1 MVISAHAYPW
11 DVIGDP
17 AFVDRVLASE
27 VDEVTLAASYHTTRA
42 ATPNHPSHRLVDV
55 PYAALYRPVP
65 GSDWGR
71 LTPLSYGEG
80 DLFSSA
86 AQTLRDAGIRVNA
99 WVILAHNTRLG
110 LLHPDLT
117 VLNCF
122 GERYPYA
129 LCPSWT
135 EVLDHCT
142 LLAAAATRDAPINGV
157 SLESCG
163 QMGLVHLGCHEKT
176 EGAYTPLQQK
186 LLSICCCAACGV
198 PAPMVRSLFEAGEE
212 PPVDILAP
220 RHAAA
225 DRLRA
230 AVLSAL
236 PPGVTTI
243 LHAQPD
249 PWATGPSPGLTPNS
263 LSTVDRVLMPAWRA
277 DAVVSPGAEAY
288 VSILPPF
295 TTDHVPRLLA
305 EGARGLALYHLGL
318 APSPS
323 SKFASLVSLAR
334 RPREPIK
341 S

>member
-1 MVISAHAYPW
+1 MVNSAHAYPW

-17 AFVDRVLASE
+17 AFVDRVLSAE

-65 GSDWGR
+65 ACGWGR
-71 LTPLSYGEG
+71 LTPLSYGDG
-80 DLFSSA
+80 DLFGQA
-86 AQTLRDAGIRVNA
+86 AAILHDAGIRVNA

-129 LCPSWT
+129 LCPSWA
-135 EVLDHCT
+135 EVVEHCA
-142 LLAAAATRDAPINGV
+142 LLAAACTKDVPVSGV

-176 EGAYTPLQQK
+176 DGAYAPLQQK
-186 LLSICCCAACGV
+186 LLSICCCPACGV
-198 PAPMVRSLFEAGEE
+198 SARVVRALYDAAEE
-212 PPVDILAP
+212 PPGDILAP

-236 PPGVTTI
+236 PSGVTTI

-249 PWATGPSPGLTPNS
+249 PWATGPSPGLTPS
-263 LSTVDRVLMPAWRA
+263 ARSTVDRVLMPAWRG

-305 EGARGLALYHLGL
+305 EGASGLALYHLGL

-323 SKFASLVSLAR
+323 PKFASLVRSTRGSL
-334 RPREPIK
+334 K

>member
-1 MVISAHAYPW
+1 MVNSAHAYPW

-17 AFVDRVLASE
+17 AFVDRVFASH

-42 ATPNHPSHRLVDV
+42 ATPNHPAHRLVDV

-65 GSDWGR
+65 ASGWGR
-71 LTPLSYGEG
+71 LTPLGFGDG
-80 DLFSSA
+80 DLFGDA
-86 AQTLRDAGIRVNA
+86 AAILHDAGIRVNA

-129 LCPSWT
+129 LCPSWA
-135 EVLDHCT
+135 EVVEHCVH
-142 LLAAAATRDAPINGV
+142 LAAAATRDAPIAGV

-163 QMGLVHLGCHEKT
+163 QMGLVHLGCHDKT
-176 EGAYTPLQQK
+176 DGAYTPLQQK
-186 LLSICCCAACGV
+186 LLSICCCSACGV
-198 PAPMVRSLFEAGEE
+198 SADVVRSLFLDGAQ
-212 PPVDILAP
+212 PPPELLAA

-230 AVLSAL
+230 AVVAAL
-236 PPGVTTI
+236 PAGVTTI

-249 PWATGPSPGLTPNS
+249 PWATGPSPGLTPS
-263 LSTVDRVLMPAWRA
+263 ARSTVDRVLMPAWRA

-295 TTDHVPRLLA
+295 STDHVPRLLA
-305 EGARGLALYHLGL
+305 EGASGLALYHLGL

-323 SKFASLVSLAR
+323 SMFASLVSLAR
-334 RPREPIK
+334 TSHEPIT